1 MTPTSSRPQPS
12 RRVLLPSLIALALL
26 LPVAVAHA
34 QAWPTKA
41 VRIVVPFAAG
51 GPADALARFIAIKM
65 SAELGQPV
73 VIDNKGGA
81 GGVLGANEVI
91 KSSDGYSLLFAS
103 TGALVIVPVMT
114 PSPSYAPE
122 RDLVAVGQAVNTPS
136 VAVVSSKSRFNTLPD
151 LVRFAKANPGKLNYA
166 SAGSGTS
173 TQLGSELLKRDAG
186 IFMTH
191 IPYRGAAPATTDL
204 IGGTADVMFADV
216 PAVIAF
222 IRGGQLKALALAD
235 HSRSTALPD
244 VPTTAEAGFK
254 TVISG
259 TWYGLMAPA
268 KTPPEVIG
276 KVNAAL
282 NKALQNPETLAYFK
296 TQGVQAA
303 GGTPQDF
310 TKFIQAEGVKWG
322 GLVRSAGIKPD

>member
-1 MTPTSSRPQPS
+1 MTFNIS
-12 RRVLLPSLIALALL
+12 RRNAFLPAILPSLAALAAL
-26 LPVAVAHA
+26 LPVAAAHA

-51 GPADALARFIAIKM
+51 GPADALARFIAVKM

-91 KSSDGYSLLFAS
+91 RSTDGYSLLFAS
-103 TGALVIVPVMT
+103 TGAVVIVPAMT
-114 PSPSYAPE
+114 PNPSYNPE
-122 RDLVAVGQAVNTPS
+122 RDLVAIGQAVNTPS
-136 VAVVSSKSRFNTLPD
+136 VAVVSSKSNFNKLSE
-151 LVRFAKANPGKLNYA
+151 LVAYAKANPGKLNFA

-173 TQLGSELLKRDAG
+173 TQLGAELLKRDAG

-204 IGGTADVMFADV
+204 IAGTADMMFADV
-216 PAVIAF
+216 PAVISF
-222 IRGGQLKALALAD
+222 IRGGQLKALALAAPT
-235 HSRSTALPD
+235 RSTALPD

-259 TWYGLMAPA
+259 TWYGLMGPA
-268 KTPPEVIG
+268 KMPPEVVSR
-276 KVNAAL
+276 VNAAL
-282 NKALQNPETLAYFK
+282 NKALQNPETATFFR
-296 TQGVQAA
+296 TQGVLAA

-310 TKFIQAEGVKWG
+310 SKFIQAESKKWG
-322 GLVRSAGIKPD
+322 GLVKSAGIKPD